1 MLHAGLKATPR
12 GMAQISAALKQLFY
26 CLAYAFCI
34 KHFFTV
40 ADSYVVCIAVLKQ
53 MINVINC

>member
-26 CLAYAFCI
+26 CLADAFCI

-40 ADSYVVCIAVLKQ
+40 AGSYVVFAAVLKQ
-53 MINVINC
+53 NINVINC